1 MKISLLNNIKIVFLS
16 WIICF
21 SCSTIKNVEEGGIIK
36 VLHEKKLLD
45 SVKSKEIIPEWIKIR
60 GNSLISIN
68 EEENQEVEINIR
80 SKIDSVIWVNITKY
94 KKKIFRTLFTNDS
107 VKMTIDYPEK
117 LFFDGSIRELNNVTN
132 LSFSY
137 GLIQELIIG
146 GSYLKYLDDK
156 FILHVEDNEYHLL
169 SHRPRKTKRITSNKT
184 KKPVNYIYQSWINP
198 FTFKC
203 ERINL
208 IFPENSSQINIVYKN
223 RQEINGYS
231 TPMEIEIELSN
242 SETKYNIAINFKSIK
257 YDIPQ
262 KLTFNKIDKYYK
274 LLNFND

>member
-45 SVKSKEIIPEWIKIR
+45 SVKSKERIPEWIKIR

-117 LFFDGSIRELNNVTN
+117 LFFDGSIRELNDVTN

>member
-117 LFFDGSIRELNNVTN
+117 LFFDGSIRELNDVTN